1 MFDIVLQCYDRL
13 RLITYRSM
21 FRLLRERDG
30 SLTVSPV
37 FPPAC
42 PGEKPFGSR

>member
-21 FRLLRERDG
+21 FRHSIHKMNLI
-30 SLTVSPV
+30 T
-37 FPPAC
+37 AHA
-42 PGEKPFGSR
+42 KN